1 MTTEEKLR
9 VYILSR
15 YNSLREFTI
24 DADLKYSTVDS
35 ILRRGIGNSSVGN
48 VIKICKT
55 LNISAD
61 ALADGEIVPTINYQ
75 SEVNNGRLERLEI
88 NEVISQTANRLLL
101 SDNVTLD
108 GKPINKEVI
117 ESIVEAMDVG
127 VEIVKRKKR

>member
-55 LNISAD
+55 LRISAD

-75 SEVNNGRLERLEI
+75 ATTNNERVEI
-88 NEVISQTANRLLL
+88 NEVISQTANRLML

-108 GKPINKEVI
+108 GKPINKETI